1 MIYQVQGISID
12 LNVYT
17 VTGGNGT
24 YTVQN
29 SLFSNGNIPDFI
41 EFGSVT
47 NYKSTGLYELA
58 EVQSVSG
65 ANTINLTCGL
75 QHSYLTTDNNHPQVI
90 RVPRFRNLTV
100 PNNTSITPIAW
111 DGTVGGVVAIE
122 VEEDLSVT
130 GSGRISA
137 DSLGFRGGLADG
149 TPTAAP
155 VAGSINNV
163 GDRGF
168 LGSFSNA
175 EGAEK
180 GEGIYGG
187 FIDHDIV
194 FSRFC
199 YGSIANGGGGA
210 NYHNAGGGGGANV
223 GQGTYYGYGVI
234 DRGPGNAYD
243 PAWNLE
249 DPAMITNIPTSA
261 GGGRGGYS
269 HASVNRNELTV
280 GPHNNLWDSDYR
292 RISGGV
298 GGHPLTYD
306 ANRAFL
312 GGGGGGGHQNNGEGG
327 DGGNGGGFVFVS
339 VYGNTTGDGFIS
351 ANGQDGGDASGSSSL
366 GWWDRS
372 GDDGAGGAG
381 GGGAV
386 VIRNINPLPATLK
399 LEAIGGKG
407 GDQIRVLGLLTS
419 EIADGPGGGG
429 AGGMIAFTSGTPQ
442 QDVSGGLSGVTN
454 SSFMT
459 NFPVNGATGGADG
472 LMNRPTVAFDILV
485 ENDTICSGESTT
497 LTATTAGNLSPTPTL
512 YWYSTY
518 TGGSAIAVGN
528 SMTTPALSST
538 TTYYV
543 GGTCPNSFRVPVT
556 VVVAPDI
563 IIAGTPPTITDE
575 TCAGNDGSITGITA
589 SGGGFGT
596 LTYEWNGNPTP
607 SADLTGATAGTYTLG
622 ISDEV
627 GCSETLG
634 PFTIGNASGPTI
646 DASAMTINDESCTGN
661 DGSITGIT
669 ASGGTGTLTYD
680 WNGTASPT
688 PDLTGAVSGTYT
700 LTVSDGN
707 GCTATS
713 GPQTINSASSIAID
727 VTAMTINDES
737 CNGND
742 GSITG
747 ITASGGTGTLT
758 YSWSPSGATTADLTA
773 VPNGSYTLTVTDG
786 SGCTAT
792 SGPHTINQIAG
803 PTYDD
808 SGINTT
814 AATCGNNNGSIT
826 GITTTGTGLTYA
838 WSPSGAT
845 TLDATNLASG
855 AHTLT
860 ITDGAGCVISAG
872 PYNITAAGGPTLD
885 ASGLTISDETC
896 NGNDGSIT
904 GITVS
909 GGTRTLTYDWNGTAS
924 PTPDLTGA
932 VGGTYTL
939 TVTDGNGCTDVV
951 GPYTIVASPGPA
963 IDASGL
969 TISDETCTG
978 NDGSIT
984 GITASGGTGTL
995 TYDWN
1000 GTASPTPDLTG
1011 AVSGTYTLTVTD
1023 GNGCTAT
1030 SGPHTIN
1037 SASSIA
1043 IDVTAM
1049 TINDESCNGNDGSIT
1064 GITASG
1070 GTGTLTYSWSPSGAT
1085 TADLTAVPN
1094 GSYTLTVTDGSGC
1107 TATSGPHTI
1116 NQIAGP
1122 TYDDSGINITAA
1134 TCGNNNGSITGI
1146 TTTGTGLTYAWS
1158 PSGATT
1164 LDVAN
1169 LPDGVHTLTITD
1181 GAGCTVTTSSY
1192 TVSTSPNPVIDASNA
1207 SITDA
1212 SCAGGDGGITG
1223 ITLTGGTAPFTY
1235 TWNGTVT
1242 PSTDLLNVG
1251 AGTYVLTV
1259 TDGNGCTDVVG
1270 PFTIIASPGPAI
1282 DASGLTISDET
1293 CTGNDGSITG
1303 ITASGGTGTLTYDW
1317 NGTASPTPD
1326 LTGAVSGTYT
1336 LTVTDGNGCTATSG
1350 PHTINSASSIAIDVT
1365 AMTINDESC
1374 NGNDGSITG
1383 ITASGGTGTLTYSWS
1398 PSGATT
1404 ADLTAV
1410 PNGSYTLTVTD
1421 GSGCTATSGPHTI
1434 NQIAGPTYDDSGINI
1449 T

>member
-1 MIYQVQGISID
+1 MMHKLNIALLFILVSFVGFSQRGKDGDYTAAALNEQVNTYTELTADANVGATSITVSNNAMTGATFSSALQAGDLVMIYQVQGISID
-12 LNVYT
+12 LNEWAVLDWGAIYT
-17 VTGGNGT
+17 A
-24 YTVQN
+24 QN
-29 SLFSNGNIPDFI
+29 SFYSNGSIPNFI

-47 NYKSTGLYELA
+47 NYKSAGLYELA

-137 DSLGFRGGLADG
+137 DALGFRGGLADG

-168 LGSFSNA
+168 LGSFSNT

-194 FSRFC
+194 YSRYC

-269 HASVNRNELTV
+269 HASKNRNELTV
-280 GPHNNLWDSDYR
+280 GPHNSLWDSDYR

-327 DGGNGGGFVFVS
+327 DGGNGGGFVFIS

-351 ANGQDGGDASGSSSL
+351 ANGQDGGDASGSSSP
-366 GWWDRS
+366 GWNSRS

-386 VIRNINPLPATLK
+386 VIRNINPLPSTLQ

-454 SSFMT
+454 SGFMT

-512 YWYSTY
+512 FWYSTY

-563 IIAGTPPTITDE
+563 IIAGAPPTITDE

-607 SADLTGATAGTYTLG
+607 SADLTGATAGTYTLV

-680 WNGTASPT
+680 WNGTAS
-688 PDLTGAVSGTYT
+688 A
-700 LTVSDGN
+700 
-707 GCTATS
+707 
-713 GPQTINSASSIAID
+713 
-727 VTAMTINDES
+727 
-737 CNGND
+737 
-742 GSITG
+742 
-747 ITASGGTGTLT
+747 
-758 YSWSPSGATTADLTA
+758 
-773 VPNGSYTLTVTDG
+773 
-786 SGCTAT
+786 
-792 SGPHTINQIAG
+792 
-803 PTYDD
+803 
-808 SGINTT
+808 
-814 AATCGNNNGSIT
+814 
-826 GITTTGTGLTYA
+826 
-838 WSPSGAT
+838 
-845 TLDATNLASG
+845 
-855 AHTLT
+855 
-860 ITDGAGCVISAG
+860 
-872 PYNITAAGGPTLD
+872 
-885 ASGLTISDETC
+885 
-896 NGNDGSIT
+896 
-904 GITVS
+904 
-909 GGTRTLTYDWNGTAS
+909 
-924 PTPDLTGA
+924 
-932 VGGTYTL
+932 
-939 TVTDGNGCTDVV
+939 
-951 GPYTIVASPGPA
+951 
-963 IDASGL
+963 
-969 TISDETCTG
+969 
-978 NDGSIT
+978 
-984 GITASGGTGTL
+984 
-995 TYDWN
+995 
-1000 GTASPTPDLTG
+1000 TPDLTG

-1207 SITDA
+1207 SLTDA

-1259 TDGNGCTDVVG
+1259 TDFNGCTVTAGPYTINGAVVPTIDITVPDQYINVGDVVNINTVYTPLNG
-1270 PFTIIASPGPAI
+1270 TLVWSPNEGLDCTTCADPNATPSESTMYVVTITSPDGCTSQDSIFIEI
-1282 DASGLTISDET
+1282 DEPCGKIQLPTVFSPNGDGLNDQFCVIGNCIFSMQLQIFNRWGEKMFET
-1293 CTGNDGSITG
+1293 NDVNECWDGTFRGELVNTGTYIFKLNGVRSDGSNFEE
-1303 ITASGGTGTLTYDW
+1303 SG
-1317 NGTASPTPD
+1317 N
-1326 LTGAVSGTYT
+1326 
-1336 LTVTDGNGCTATSG
+1336 
-1350 PHTINSASSIAIDVT
+1350 INLVR
-1365 AMTINDESC
+1365 
-1374 NGNDGSITG
+1374 
-1383 ITASGGTGTLTYSWS
+1383 
-1398 PSGATT
+1398 
-1404 ADLTAV
+1404 
-1410 PNGSYTLTVTD
+1410 
-1421 GSGCTATSGPHTI
+1421 
-1434 NQIAGPTYDDSGINI
+1434 
-1449 T
+1449 